1 MYTGGWM
8 QAHFNR
14 RQRGGRRDVNE
25 GNQGA
30 ELLVAAIRRIA
41 GGQIPADRKID
52 FGTIRSDYS
61 LVTDTFPVPIPRGE
75 WSALKYM
82 SAEGGGESTIPE
94 VVEIKERLA
103 LHPGDRVLISWV
115 GNEAVVTGVLTKL

>member
-1 MYTGGWM
+1 MN
-8 QAHFNR
+8 Q
-14 RQRGGRRDVNE
+14 

-30 ELLVAAIRRIA
+30 ERLVSSIRRIA
-41 GGQIPADRKID
+41 GGQIPKDRKMD
-52 FGTIRSDYS
+52 FGTIRPDYS

-82 SAEGGGESTIPE
+82 SEEGGSDSTISE
-94 VVEIKERLA
+94 VAQIKERLA
-103 LHPGDRVLISWV
+103 LCPGDRVLVSWV